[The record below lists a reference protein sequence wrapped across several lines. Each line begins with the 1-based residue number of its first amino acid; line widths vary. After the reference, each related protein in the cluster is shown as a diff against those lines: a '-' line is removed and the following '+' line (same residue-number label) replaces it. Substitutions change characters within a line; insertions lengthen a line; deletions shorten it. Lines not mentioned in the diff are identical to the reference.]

1 MKMNRRGYMKNEME
15 GKKNI
20 IFIIAIA
27 FCIILS
33 ANIYNSVKSYKYRRL
48 CDQYRAELITATNE
62 NRELTDRIGRVAE
75 ITESIGE
82 ICNRNVTDAREI
94 IELTEELRA
103 EIKELEDCCGGFDYN
118 KYYEYYDSYYHDEGL
133 ME

>member
-1 MKMNRRGYMKNEME
+1 ME
-15 GKKNI
+15 RKKNI
-20 IFIIAIA
+20 YIIIAAVLFII
-27 FCIILS
+27 FS
-33 ANIYNSVKSYKYRRL
+33 GNIYNSIKSFKYRKL
-48 CDQYRAELITATNE
+48 CDQYRESLIATE
-62 NRELTDRIGRVAE
+62 EANRDLTDRIGRIAE

-82 ICNRNVTDAREI
+82 ICNRNVTDARSI

-118 KYYEYYDSYYHDEGL
+118 KYYEYYDSYYRNEGL

>member
-1 MKMNRRGYMKNEME
+1 MKIFRGYMEDE
-15 GKKNI
+15 YKKNI
-20 IFIIAIA
+20 IFIIVIA

-33 ANIYNSVKSYKYRRL
+33 ANIYSSIKSYKYRRL
-48 CDQYRAELITATNE
+48 CDQYREQLYTATE
-62 NRELTDRIGRVAE
+62 TNRELTDRIGRVAE

-94 IELTEELRA
+94 IEITEELRA

-118 KYYEYYDSYYHDEGL
+118 KYYEYYDSYYRDEGL